1 MVVIAT
7 SWVGS
12 TQTAQSTYDGKFRA
26 PFFLVWFKTSWM
38 LLVFPVTVPLYF
50 IINKKTV
57 NQKTINELLRYL
69 YMACRLSQ
77 NSSKSL
83 LVNYAVFTFVLL
95 INIYK

>member
-57 NQKTINELLRYL
+57 NQETINELWRYMYMYML
-69 YMACRLSQ
+69 Y
-77 NSSKSL
+77 
-83 LVNYAVFTFVLL
+83 V
-95 INIYK
+95 I